1 MCFSSSIK
9 VFQNVRHHRI
19 TEGLEEA
26 TSKWL
31 QHQRFNTT
39 ASMMD
44 FVHCVFVV
52 YNNNDLFLIISDDDC
67 LLHR

>member
-31 QHQRFNTT
+31 QHRLFNTT

-52 YNNNDLFLIISDDDC
+52 YICPQGPFP
-67 LLHR
+67 HYFG